1 MQKKKTNLLGV
12 GKLVLGDTVPGLGID
27 LRGAVAGCGRL
38 LLIGEEPLLIFSG
51 CFRWL
56 TDGEFGRPGCCS
68 RDGGREADSGV
79 PPAINNMSSLQVS
92 RLESLEWSA
101 GEGVTNLETF
111 GRLRRKSS
119 TEEKKSHLHY
129 STKSTMS
136 IEIMISLSEI
146 NVMCLSDNYI
156 NFFV

>member
-119 TEEKKSHLHY
+119 TEEKESNQHY
-129 STKSTMS
+129 STKSQ
-136 IEIMISLSEI
+136 LR
-146 NVMCLSDNYI
+146 L
-156 NFFV
+156 